1 MAMLM
6 VIVMILIL
14 VMAIAMMMKMLS
26 AMMVKEGPLEWFYE
40 GSTDLH
46 NWLKTSRAPAIADDD
61 ACDDDCD
68 DSGPLVVLVMM
79 IKKISN
85 DIKPNLTL

>member
-1 MAMLM
+1 
-6 VIVMILIL
+6 
-14 VMAIAMMMKMLS
+14 
-26 AMMVKEGPLEWFYE
+26 MVKEGPLEWFYE

-46 NWLKTSRAPAIADDD
+46 NWLKTLRAPAIADDD
-61 ACDDDCD
+61 ACDDECGDG
-68 DSGPLVVLVMM
+68 GPLVVLVMM

>member
-1 MAMLM
+1 MLVM
-6 VIVMILIL
+6 MMVMILML
-14 VMAIAMMMKMLS
+14 VMVIAMMMKMVR

-46 NWLKTSRAPAIADDD
+46 NWLKTLRAPAIADD
-61 ACDDDCD
+61 ACDDECGDG
-68 DSGPLVVLVMM
+68 GPLVVLVMM